1 MKSAS
6 DIGCVNEPVPNGV
19 RVRNLKIVVT
29 SFVEADPESK
39 MAGNLKI

>member
-1 MKSAS
+1 MESAS

-19 RVRNLKIVVT
+19 RATNLKVIVT
-29 SFVEADPESK
+29 SFEADPESK